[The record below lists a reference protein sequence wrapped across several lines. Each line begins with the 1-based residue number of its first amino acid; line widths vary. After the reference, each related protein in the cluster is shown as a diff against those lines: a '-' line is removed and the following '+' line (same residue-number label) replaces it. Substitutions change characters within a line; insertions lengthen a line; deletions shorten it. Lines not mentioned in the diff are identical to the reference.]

1 MMAKED
7 AFEAIPVV
15 KRATLSLRPRHLAQ
29 RCLLIKGSFSV
40 IFPFREGFMSK
51 YSDIYRRFSVNY
63 HCLISFTLM
72 FTYELV
78 I

>member
-7 AFEAIPVV
+7 AFGAIPVV
-15 KRATLSLRPRHLAQ
+15 KRATLSLRPSHLAQ

-51 YSDIYRRFSVNY
+51 YSDIYR
-63 HCLISFTLM
+63 TLM
-72 FTYELV
+72 VTYELV